1 LTHHLNISLVTLIN
15 LRWSKIVKQPLIEH
29 YDFGEIVVGGRE
41 YNHDIVIHPEGIL
54 SDWWRV
60 EGHRL
65 QLVDVRDFLSVKVD
79 VVIIGT
85 GYDGVMR
92 VDNEVIEAF
101 KKSGAEVHVLKSRQ
115 AVRKYNEEVSKGR
128 RVLLLIHLTC

>member
-1 LTHHLNISLVTLIN
+1 MI
-15 LRWSKIVKQPLIEH
+15 KQPLIEH

-41 YNHDIVIHPEGIL
+41 YNRDIVIHPEGVL

-65 QLVDVRDFLSVKVD
+65 QLVDVRDFLGIKVD

-85 GYDGVMR
+85 GYDGFMR
-92 VDNEVIEAF
+92 VDDDVIETF
-101 KKSGAEVHVLKSRQ
+101 KKSGAEVYVLKSRR
-115 AVRKYNEEVSKGR
+115 AVSKYNEEVSKGR
-128 RVLLLIHLTC
+128 RVLLFIHLTC